1 VLRLQLQRRHLRRIL
16 PHYRVVAGQV
26 VVLRLDVG
34 QVDELGL
41 VDGLV
46 RVPAGMYSIRV
57 DSCGGAFELAQ

>member
-16 PHYRVVAGQV
+16 PHHGVVPRQV

-41 VDGLV
+41 VNGFV
-46 RVPAGMYSIRV
+46 RVPAQVHHTHV
-57 DSCGGAFELAQ
+57 DAHAATGAGVA